1 MSVRFT
7 KRWFRRKRVIL
18 ASGSPRR
25 KELMDLTGLKYQVIN
40 HNVDEKILPEE
51 TPKDHVERLALEKA
65 INVAA
70 NNPDDV
76 VIGCDTIVILNGRN
90 ILGKP
95 QKKKDAKQMLASLAG
110 REHTVLSSVAAVW
123 HRKSK
128 QRVVTVESRV
138 RMKQLEECEMNWYIE
153 SGEPMDKAG
162 AYAIQGKGAIFIEG
176 IVGSHT
182 NVIGLP
188 LMETVM
194 LLRSFGVRL

>member
-1 MSVRFT
+1 LFT
-7 KRWFRRKRVIL
+7 RRWFRRKKIIL

-25 KELMDLTGLKYQVIN
+25 KELLDLTGLKYQVITPS
-40 HNVDEKILPEE
+40 VEEKQAPEE
-51 TPKDHVERLALEKA
+51 TPQEYVKRMALEKA
-65 INVAA
+65 IGVAA

-76 VIGCDTIVILNGRN
+76 VLGCDTIVVLNAKM

-95 QKKKDAKQMLASLAG
+95 RSKRDAKEMLTRLAG

-123 HRKSK
+123 HRKNK
-128 QRVVTVESRV
+128 RRTVMVESRV
-138 RMKQLEECEMNWYIE
+138 RIKQLEDWEINWYLDT
-153 SGEPMDKAG
+153 GEPMDKAG
-162 AYAIQGKGAIFIEG
+162 AYALQGKGAIFVEG

>member
-1 MSVRFT
+1 MPVRLP
-7 KRWFRRKRVIL
+7 KRFFRRKKVIL

-25 KELMDLTGLKYQVIN
+25 KELMDLTGLKYQVIIPS
-40 HNVDEKILPEE
+40 VDEKVLPEE
-51 TPKDHVERLALEKA
+51 TPRDHVERLALEKA
-65 INVAA
+65 ISVAA

-76 VIGCDTIVILNGRN
+76 VIGSDTAVILNGRQ

-95 QKKKDAKQMLASLAG
+95 RNKREAKQMLASLAG

-123 HRKSK
+123 HRKNK

-138 RMKQLEECEMNWYIE
+138 RMKQLEEWEMNWYIE

>member
-1 MSVRFT
+1 MTGRFT
-7 KRWFRRKRVIL
+7 KRWFRRKKVIL
-18 ASGSPRR
+18 ASASPRR
-25 KELMDLTGLKYQVIN
+25 KELMELTGLKYQVIAP
-40 HNVDEKILPEE
+40 NVDEKVYPEE
-51 TPKDHVERLALEKA
+51 SPRDHVQRLAIEKA
-65 INVAA
+65 TSVAA

-76 VIGCDTIVILNGRN
+76 VLGCDTIVVLNGRN

-95 QKKKDAKQMLASLAG
+95 QNKKDARAMLVQIAG

-128 QRVVTVESRV
+128 QRAVTVESRV
-138 RMKQLEECEMNWYIE
+138 RVKQLEEWEINWYLE

-182 NVIGLP
+182 SVIGLP

-194 LLRSFGVRL
+194 LLRSFGVSL

>member
-1 MSVRFT
+1 MPVPFP
-7 KRWFRRKRVIL
+7 KRWFRRKKIIL

-25 KELMDLTGLKYQVIN
+25 KELLDLTGLKYQVITPSAE
-40 HNVDEKILPEE
+40 EKQLPEE
-51 TPKDHVERLALEKA
+51 APRELVKRLALEKA
-65 INVAA
+65 VSVAA

-76 VIGCDTIVILNGRN
+76 ILGCDTIVVLNGKT

-95 QKKKDAKQMLASLAG
+95 RSKKDAKDMLTRLAG
-110 REHTVLSSVAAVW
+110 KEHTVLSGVAAVW

-128 QRVVTVESRV
+128 QRVITVESRV
-138 RMKQLEECEMNWYIE
+138 RIKQLEDWEINWYLDT
-153 SGEPMDKAG
+153 GEPMDKAG
-162 AYAIQGKGAIFIEG
+162 AYAIQGRGAIFIEG

-182 NVIGLP
+182 NVIGMP

>member
-95 QKKKDAKQMLASLAG
+95 QQKKDAKQMLASLAG

-138 RMKQLEECEMNWYIE
+138 RMKQLEEWEMNWYIE

>member
-1 MSVRFT
+1 LF
-7 KRWFRRKRVIL
+7 KKPWFRRKKIIL

-25 KELMDLTGLKYQVIN
+25 KELLDLTGLKYQVITP
-40 HNVDEKILPEE
+40 NVNEKQAPEE
-51 TPKDHVERLALEKA
+51 TPPEYVRRMALEKA
-65 INVAA
+65 IGVAA

-76 VIGCDTIVILNGRN
+76 VLGCDTIVILNGTT

-95 QKKKDAKQMLASLAG
+95 RSKRDAKDMLTRLAG
-110 REHTVLSSVAAVW
+110 KEHTVLSGVAAVW
-123 HRKSK
+123 HRKNK
-128 QRVVTVESRV
+128 QRIVTVESRV
-138 RMKQLEECEMNWYIE
+138 RIKQLEDWEINWYLE
-153 SGEPMDKAG
+153 TNEPMDKAG
-162 AYAIQGKGAIFIEG
+162 AYAIQGRGAIFIEG

>member
-1 MSVRFT
+1 MTSRFT

-40 HNVDEKILPEE
+40 HNVDERVLPEE

-65 INVAA
+65 TSVAA
-70 NNPDDV
+70 THPDDV
-76 VIGCDTIVILNGRN
+76 VVGCDTIVILNGRN

-95 QKKKDAKQMLASLAG
+95 QNRKDAKQMLASLAG

-123 HRKSK
+123 HNRSK

-138 RMKQLEECEMNWYIE
+138 RMKMLEEWEMNWYIE

-162 AYAIQGKGAIFIEG
+162 GYAIQGKGAIFIEG

-188 LMETVM
+188 LMEPVM